1 LACFLFL
8 DHLDDLFVGESRL
21 HLSVLKLG
29 GLYTKLEE
37 IQGLRSRHRAS
48 VRRAAKGP
56 GEPNFP
62 NAARCA
68 NVGFSRTLRVSHRNV
83 SRGQDGE
90 ELDGFRPNVVR
101 DN

>member
-37 IQGLRSRHRAS
+37 IQGLRS
-48 VRRAAKGP
+48 P
-56 GEPNFP
+56 TI
-62 NAARCA
+62 
-68 NVGFSRTLRVSHRNV
+68 NVKWHPACEQSW
-83 SRGQDGE
+83 
-90 ELDGFRPNVVR
+90 R
-101 DN
+101 DLIGVLQ